1 MSRNFQK
8 DRTAM
13 REERERE
20 REKEWEKEWEGG
32 RRSGREGERERE
44 NKEGRR
50 KKRERDCRSIGI
62 RRLERQGMKGH
73 QIRLITSHTLVR
85 SDFFSAPMATCCS
98 PSTRKGLVASC
109 G

>member
-1 MSRNFQK
+1 MGGVG
-8 DRTAM
+8 
-13 REERERE
+13 EGVGG
-20 REKEWEKEWEGG
+20 REKE
-32 RRSGREGERERE
+32 REGI
-44 NKEGRR
+44 KEGRR

-62 RRLERQGMKGH
+62 RRLERQGIEGH